1 MLGRDQ
7 CAFRQLKA
15 KKANTREMKAII
27 HRWTHKQSCTANNS
41 PPPNILAEP
50 LSLAV
55 PDSPCNGGKPKR
67 LL

>member
-27 HRWTHKQSCTANNS
+27 HRWTHKQSCTANNF
-41 PPPNILAEP
+41 PPPKYPRRTL
-50 LSLAV
+50 V
-55 PDSPCNGGKPKR
+55 PGSA
-67 LL
+67 